1 MSGESYA
8 ALKSWKTFA
17 SSLVT
22 VVFGFIAASPEDF
35 HQYPLLVHLAKYL
48 ALGGFAALGW
58 HAQDAKGTPPSDKCD
73 SPKQ

>member
-1 MSGESYA
+1 MSGHTCA

-22 VVFGFIAASPEDF
+22 IVFGFIAASPEDF
-35 HQYPLLVHLAKYL
+35 QHYPVLVHLAKYF

-58 HAQDAKGTPPSDKCD
+58 HAQDAKATPSDKCD